1 MINSSAAWAAIG
13 LVTTATFSATAT
25 AQDAWWYVGGHYS
38 YTDFDQ
44 LGESDSGWSGTIG
57 YEFNPTYAIEA
68 TYADLGRVFS
78 GDGFAS
84 FAVTTVQ
91 LAGVGAFELSERV
104 AMFGLLGYYR
114 GDAEFRFA
122 INTPTPF
129 VEKLREDN
137 YTYGIGIRFNLRRNI
152 ALRGT
157 WQRYRK
163 AGDITDIDTM
173 NVGVVAK
180 FGNR

>member
-1 MINSSAAWAAIG
+1 MINSRAAWAVIG
-13 LVTTATFSATAT
+13 LVTTAIWTTPAT

-38 YTDFDQ
+38 YTDYDQ
-44 LGESDSGWSGTIG
+44 LDSSDNGLSGTIG

-68 TYADLGRVFS
+68 TYADLGRVTS
-78 GDGFAS
+78 GDGNAS
-84 FAVTTVQ
+84 FSATTVQ
-91 LAGVGAFELSERV
+91 LAGIGAFDLSERV

-114 GDAEFRFA
+114 GDAELRFA

-137 YTYGIGIRFNLRRNI
+137 YTYGIGIRFNLRRSI
-152 ALRGT
+152 AVRGT

-163 AGDITDIDTM
+163 VGDLTDVDTL
-173 NVGVVAK
+173 NVGIIVK